1 MNNKMDPLNR
11 CVDPRA
17 CGHSDWASQ
26 SPHGIINRNVT
37 SLECFR
43 FILFFFFLRQG
54 LSIMLPGT
62 FYVDQAGLKLIVIH
76 YFCLSVLVLKAC
88 VTTPHYF
95 KILDFQRSRSLEKVN
110 KY

>member
-1 MNNKMDPLNR
+1 
-11 CVDPRA
+11 
-17 CGHSDWASQ
+17 
-26 SPHGIINRNVT
+26 
-37 SLECFR
+37 
-43 FILFFFFLRQG
+43 
-54 LSIMLPGT
+54 MLPGT